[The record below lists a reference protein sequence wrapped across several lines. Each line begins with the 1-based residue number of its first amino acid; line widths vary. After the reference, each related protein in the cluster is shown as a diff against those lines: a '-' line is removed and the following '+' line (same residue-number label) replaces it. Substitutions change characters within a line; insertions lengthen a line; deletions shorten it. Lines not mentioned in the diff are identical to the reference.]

1 MPELKILVSRE
12 QIAQRVAEMGA
23 QISKD
28 FAGEP
33 VILVGVLKGATI
45 FLSDLARH
53 IDLDCMFDFIGVS
66 SYGVRPTPVHELL
79 GGWDSAGEGRVTT
92 DGDQSVGGREGILV
106 GGILDRGL
114 NRKRLGENFLG

>member
-12 QIAQRVAEMGA
+12 QIAKRVAEMGA

-53 IDLDCMFDFIGVS
+53 IDLDCTF
-66 SYGVRPTPVHELL
+66 
-79 GGWDSAGEGRVTT
+79 
-92 DGDQSVGGREGILV
+92 
-106 GGILDRGL
+106 
-114 NRKRLGENFLG
+114 